1 MKEKNKTSLFRKLIR
16 TLPLFLGVAVIG
28 YLVILVDSIEMP
40 TVFPVNEVN
49 IVGELKF
56 LNKNEIEQ
64 VVRNNIAGGYFTV
77 DLNNV
82 RDILMQQPW
91 LKNVSLRR
99 RWPATLNIFIEEQ
112 VPIAFWNDDSY
123 VSDNGNVFTP
133 ELINKGLNLPA
144 LRGPQGQHEN
154 VWQFMNILY
163 KEMTLL
169 EYEVVRLNLDNRRA
183 WQLEVS
189 GLYGKESSLISVKLG
204 RFDTEKR
211 MLRFIRLL
219 PALTADNGLLNN
231 DIKVID
237 MRYPNGFAVQM
248 AENNNSKINTIS
260 HDSAYQQHAVVKQT
274 SGA

>member
-1 MKEKNKTSLFRKLIR
+1 MKDKNKTSLFKKVMK
-16 TLPLFLGVAVIG
+16 TLPLFFGVAVLG
-28 YLVILVDSIEMP
+28 YLVVLVDSIEMP
-40 TVFPVNEVN
+40 TLFPVDEVN

-82 RDILMQQPW
+82 RDVLLQQPW

-99 RWPATLNIFIEEQ
+99 QWPATLNIFIEEQ
-112 VPIAFWNDDSY
+112 LPIAFWNDDSY
-123 VSDNGNVFTP
+123 ISENGSIFTP
-133 ELINKGLNLPA
+133 ELINKKLNLPA
-144 LRGPQGQHEN
+144 LRGPRGQHEN
-154 VWQFMNILY
+154 VWQFMNVLY
-163 KEMTLL
+163 KEMALL
-169 EYEVVRLNLDNRRA
+169 EYEVVRLNLDDRRA
-183 WQLEVS
+183 WQLEVR
-189 GLYGKESSLISVKLG
+189 GLYEKQESRINVRLG

-231 DIKVID
+231 DIKIID

-248 AENNNSKINTIS
+248 AESNNSKINTIS
-260 HDSAYQQHAVVKQT
+260 HDSGPRQHAVDRKT

>member
-1 MKEKNKTSLFRKLIR
+1 M
-16 TLPLFLGVAVIG
+16 PLFFGVAVLG
-28 YLVILVDSIEMP
+28 YLVVLVDSIEIP
-40 TVFPVNEVN
+40 TVFPVDEVN
-49 IVGELKF
+49 IVGELKY
-56 LNKNEIEQ
+56 LDKHEIEQ

-82 RDILMQQPW
+82 REILMQQPW

-123 VSDNGNVFTP
+123 VSANGSVFTP
-133 ELINKGLNLPA
+133 GLINKGLNLPA
-144 LRGPQGQHEN
+144 LRGPKGQHEN
-154 VWQFMNILY
+154 VWQFMNVLY
-163 KEMTLL
+163 KEMALL
-169 EYEVVRLNLDNRRA
+169 EYEVVRLNLDDRRA

-189 GLYGKESSLISVKLG
+189 GLYGKESSLISVRLG

-219 PALTADNGLLNN
+219 PALTADNGLLNH

-248 AENNNSKINTIS
+248 AENNNIKINTIS
-260 HDSAYQQHAVVKQT
+260 HDSGYQRHAVARQT

>member
-1 MKEKNKTSLFRKLIR
+1 MKEKNKTSLFKKVMK
-16 TLPLFLGVAVIG
+16 TLPLFFGVAVLG

-40 TVFPVNEVN
+40 TIFPVKEIN

-56 LNKNEIEQ
+56 LDKTEIEN
-64 VVRNNIAGGYFTV
+64 VVRNNIVGGYFTV

-82 RDILMQQPW
+82 RDILMNRPW

-99 RWPATLNIFIEEQ
+99 RWPATVNIFIEEQ

-123 VSDNGNVFTP
+123 VSDNGSVFTP
-133 ELINKGLNLPA
+133 EFINKGLNLPV
-144 LRGPQGQHEN
+144 LRGPKGQHEN
-154 VWQFMNILY
+154 VWQFMNVLY
-163 KEMTLL
+163 KEMALL
-169 EYEVVRLNLDNRRA
+169 EYEVVRLTLDDRRA
-183 WQLEVS
+183 WQLDVR
-189 GLYGKESSLISVKLG
+189 GLYGKESSQISVRLG

-211 MLRFIRLL
+211 MLRFIHLL

-248 AENNNSKINTIS
+248 AENNDSKTTTIS
-260 HDSAYQQHAVVKQT
+260 HDSASQYAADRQT

>member
-1 MKEKNKTSLFRKLIR
+1 MKEKNKTSLFRKLVR

-40 TVFPVNEVN
+40 TLFPVNEVN

-123 VSDNGNVFTP
+123 VSDNGSVFTP

-144 LRGPQGQHEN
+144 LRGPKGQHEN
-154 VWQFMNILY
+154 VWQFMNVLY
-163 KEMTLL
+163 KEMALL
-169 EYEVVRLNLDNRRA
+169 EYEVVRLNLDDRRA
-183 WQLEVS
+183 WQLDVS
-189 GLYGKESSLISVKLG
+189 GVYGEERSLISVKLG

-211 MLRFIRLL
+211 MLRFIHLL

-248 AENNNSKINTIS
+248 AENNKSKINTLS
-260 HDSAYQQHAVVKQT
+260 QDSAYQQHAVIKQT
-274 SGA
+274 GGA

>member
-1 MKEKNKTSLFRKLIR
+1 MKDKNKKSLFKKILK
-16 TLPLFLGVAVIG
+16 TSPMLLGVALLG
-28 YLVILVDSIEMP
+28 YLVLLIESIEVP
-40 TVFPVNEVN
+40 TLFPVNEVN

-56 LNKNEIEQ
+56 LDKSMIEQ
-64 VVRNNIAGGYFTV
+64 VVEKNITGGYFTV

-82 RDILMQQPW
+82 RDVLMQEPW
-91 LKNVSLRR
+91 LKDVSLRR

-112 VPIAFWNDDSY
+112 EPIAYWNDDSY
-123 VSDNGNVFTP
+123 VGKSGDVFSP
-133 ELINKGLNLPA
+133 ESIDKTLNLPA
-144 LRGPQGQHEN
+144 LRGPEGQHEN
-154 VWQFMNILY
+154 VWQFMNVLY
-163 KEMTLL
+163 KEMALL

-189 GLYGKESSLISVKLG
+189 GLYEKDNLQISVKLG

-231 DIKVID
+231 EIKVID

-248 AENNNSKINTIS
+248 AEDNGSKINTIS
-260 HDSAYQQHAVVKQT
+260 RDFADQQYAADMQI

>member
-1 MKEKNKTSLFRKLIR
+1 MKEKNKTSLFKKIIK
-16 TLPLFLGVAVIG
+16 TLPMFLGVVFLG
-28 YLVILVDSIEMP
+28 YLVLLIESIEFP
-40 TVFPVNEVN
+40 TMFPVNEVN
-49 IVGELKF
+49 IVGELRF
-56 LNKNEIEQ
+56 LDKSMVEQ
-64 VVRNNIAGGYFTV
+64 VVKDNITGGYFTV

-82 RDILMQQPW
+82 RDILMQQAW
-91 LKNVSLRR
+91 LKDVSLRR

-112 VPIAFWNDDSY
+112 VPIAYWNDDSY
-123 VSDNGNVFTP
+123 VSENGNVFAP
-133 ELINKGLNLPA
+133 ESIDRALNLPA
-144 LRGPQGQHEN
+144 LRGPEGQHEN

-163 KEMTLL
+163 KEMALL

-183 WQLEVS
+183 WQLEIS
-189 GLYGKESSLISVKLG
+189 GLHEKENSPISVKLG

-231 DIKVID
+231 KIKIID

-248 AENNNSKINTIS
+248 LEDNGSKINAIS
-260 HDSAYQQHAVVKQT
+260 RDFAYQQYTADMQI